1 MSEWLTILARI
12 SLVLAACSS
21 LVILVDIL
29 FGHKQH
35 MWIMNVVWPLTALWS
50 GPLGLYYYF
59 KVGRKST
66 HQQMMQSEKNHGK
79 MPAEQRPFWQTVG
92 LAASH
97 CGAGCTL
104 GDLLAEWFI
113 FFVPFTLFGRTMFAG
128 WALDYLIAFL
138 LGIAFQYFTIKPMR
152 HLSVYDGIK
161 QAIKADTLSI
171 TSWQVGMY
179 GWMAIAMFLLF
190 QKELPKTSP
199 VFWLMMQIAML
210 AGFLTSFP
218 VNAWLIRK
226 GIKEKM

>member
-1 MSEWLTILARI
+1 VPEWLVLIARLSLILAGLS
-12 SLVLAACSS
+12 SLIILFDVLA
-21 LVILVDIL
+21 
-29 FGHKQH
+29 GHKQH

-50 GPLGLYYYF
+50 GPVGLYYYF
-59 KVGRKST
+59 KLGRRST
-66 HQQMMQSEKNHGK
+66 HHQMMQAEKKHQK
-79 MPAEQRPFWQTVG
+79 MPAEIRPFRQTVG

-128 WALDYLIAFL
+128 WVLDYLVAFS
-138 LGIAFQYFTIKPMR
+138 LGIVFQYFTIKPMR
-152 HLSVYDGIK
+152 HLSVSDGIK

-179 GWMAIAMFLLF
+179 GWMAIAMFLILG
-190 QKELPKTSP
+190 KELPKTNP
-199 VFWLMMQIAML
+199 VFWFMMQLAMV

-218 VNAWLIRK
+218 VNAWLIQK